1 MRDMLDWLAFRNWIG
16 VRLDDLADW
25 WRGLD
30 LASGVLVTIGAVTVL
45 LFLLMAAVAWQG

>member
-1 MRDMLDWLAFRNWIG
+1 MRDALDWLAFRNW
-16 VRLDDLADW
+16 VEERTDALADW